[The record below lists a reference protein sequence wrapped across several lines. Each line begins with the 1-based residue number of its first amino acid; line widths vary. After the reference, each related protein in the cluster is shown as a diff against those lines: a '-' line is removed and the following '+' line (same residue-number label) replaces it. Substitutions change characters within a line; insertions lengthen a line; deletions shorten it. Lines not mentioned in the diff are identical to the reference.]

1 MDADRMSRG
10 KEQLLGIAVLR
21 WVIDIFKE
29 DMGRK
34 AIAVIVEAKKLSAI

>member
-10 KEQLLGIAVLR
+10 KEQPLGIAVLR

-29 DMGRK
+29 DIVRK
-34 AIAVIVEAKKLSAI
+34 ANAAMVEAKKFITI